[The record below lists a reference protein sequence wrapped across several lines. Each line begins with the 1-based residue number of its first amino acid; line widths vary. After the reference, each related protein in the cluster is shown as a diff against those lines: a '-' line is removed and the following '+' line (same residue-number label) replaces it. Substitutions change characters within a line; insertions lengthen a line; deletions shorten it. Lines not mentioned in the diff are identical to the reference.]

1 MKVKKLIN
9 SLGVGLVVAMTV
21 SCAAKDASKTED
33 TTSTDPSAAGT
44 GSNSAT
50 NKVASATSIADLKL
64 AGALAIKLPEAFGG
78 SASGAA
84 LRLLAGKKSS
94 EACRMGETIK
104 QATRSLGEVGGFFC
118 HLEVEKDRIKFGKKY
133 RIMTSMGEF
142 ARIFVDNSQAA
153 SGKLTVSFCQ
163 KDSGDGHSGKQLITI
178 DSLSDAGPKGSILN
192 TGDEVSQSSQQSYES
207 DVEFDMSVAG
217 IVNVIAKQRHESSGQ
232 IFTNG
237 IDLSLKSSDVSSL
250 KLASK
255 GSDSERGGTFFD
267 RGAALFDATMGSA
280 LFQSKGSDQ
289 GGAYEFSRKAFFN
302 SAGDTLAGADVGAG
316 LQPATTAMPSYL
328 PDDFRPEAPT
338 GWAGQD
344 CNDYEEDVT
353 LDPMSPSHAACD
365 QGHDNEAGCWDPS
378 KYEESGENV
387 TVE

>member
-1 MKVKKLIN
+1 MKVKKLI
-9 SLGVGLVVAMTV
+9 SALGVGIAVAMTV
-21 SCAAKDASKTED
+21 SCAAKDAAKTED
-33 TTSTDPSAAGT
+33 TTSTNPASGT
-44 GSNSAT
+44 GSTSAT

-78 SASGAA
+78 SASSAA

-163 KDSGDGHSGKQLITI
+163 KDSGEGHSGKQFITI

-192 TGDEVSQSSQQSYES
+192 TGAESSQGSQQSFES
-207 DVEFDMSVAG
+207 AVEFDMSVAG
-217 IVNVIAKQRHESSGQ
+217 LVNVLAKLRHESSGQ

-237 IDLSLKSSDVSSL
+237 IDLSLKSSGVSSL

-267 RGAALFDATMGSA
+267 RGAALFDAATGSA
-280 LFQSKGSDQ
+280 LFQSKGSHQ

-302 SAGDTLAGADVGAG
+302 SAGDTLAGADVGAD

-328 PDDFRPEAPT
+328 PDDFRPAAPT

-344 CNDYEEDVT
+344 CADYEEDVT
-353 LDPMSPSHAACD
+353 LDPMSASHAACD
-365 QGHDNEAGCWDPS
+365 QDHDEGDGCWDPS
-378 KYEESGENV
+378 KYEDSNESV

>member
-1 MKVKKLIN
+1 MKVKRFVGVW
-9 SLGVGLVVAMTV
+9 GVGVAVAMTL

-33 TTSTDPSAAGT
+33 TTSTDPAAGT
-44 GSNSAT
+44 GSTTAT

-78 SASGAA
+78 SASSPA
-84 LRLLAGKKSS
+84 LRLLGGKKSS
-94 EACRMGETIK
+94 EACRMGETIR

-133 RIMTSMGEF
+133 RIMTSRGEF

-163 KDSGDGHSGKQLITI
+163 KDSGDGHSGKQFITI

-192 TGDEVSQSSQQSYES
+192 TGAESSQGSPQSFES
-207 DVEFDMSVAG
+207 AVEFDMSVAG
-217 IVNVIAKQRHESSGQ
+217 LVNVLAKLRHESSGQ

-237 IDLSLKSSDVSSL
+237 IDLSLKNAGVSVM

-255 GSDSERGGTFFD
+255 GTDSQKGAFYD
-267 RGAALFDATMGSA
+267 RGSALFDATNGSA
-280 LFQSKGSDQ
+280 VFQSKGSDQ
-289 GGAYEFSRKAFFN
+289 GGSYDFSRRAHFN
-302 SAGDTLAGADVGAG
+302 KSGDALVAADIGAD
-316 LQPATTAMPSYL
+316 LQPTTASLPAYL
-328 PDDFRPEAPT
+328 PDDFRPAAPT

-344 CNDYEEDVT
+344 CADYEEDVT
-353 LDPMSPSHAACD
+353 LDPMSASHAACD
-365 QGHDNEAGCWDPS
+365 QGHDDGDGCWDPS
-378 KYEESGENV
+378 KYEDSNESV
-387 TVE
+387 TIE

>member
-1 MKVKKLIN
+1 
-9 SLGVGLVVAMTV
+9 
-21 SCAAKDASKTED
+21 
-33 TTSTDPSAAGT
+33 
-44 GSNSAT
+44 
-50 NKVASATSIADLKL
+50 
-64 AGALAIKLPEAFGG
+64 
-78 SASGAA
+78 
-84 LRLLAGKKSS
+84 
-94 EACRMGETIK
+94 
-104 QATRSLGEVGGFFC
+104 
-118 HLEVEKDRIKFGKKY
+118 
-133 RIMTSMGEF
+133 
-142 ARIFVDNSQAA
+142 
-153 SGKLTVSFCQ
+153 
-163 KDSGDGHSGKQLITI
+163 
-178 DSLSDAGPKGSILN
+178 LN
-192 TGDEVSQSSQQSYES
+192 TGAEVSQSSQQSYES
-207 DVEFDMSVAG
+207 AVEFDMSVAG